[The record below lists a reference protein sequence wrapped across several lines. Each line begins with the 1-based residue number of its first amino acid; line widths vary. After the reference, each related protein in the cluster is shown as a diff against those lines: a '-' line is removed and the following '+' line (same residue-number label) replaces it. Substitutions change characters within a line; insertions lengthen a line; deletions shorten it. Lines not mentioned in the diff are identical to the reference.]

1 MSVLGNRVLRTEDPR
16 MLTEGAR
23 YVADLR
29 LEGAARACFVRS
41 TVACGRLV
49 GVDTADARRQPGVL
63 GVFTAADLDLP
74 DLKPIPMVNQ
84 SMARPVLVRDTVRFV
99 GEPVAVVVA
108 ETAAAAADA
117 AEQVLVDIEPQP
129 AVVGLTEAAAD
140 DALVHERA
148 GTNVAFDMPVMVH
161 IADEGLTAE
170 PGAGTDVVSE
180 GPVAAQPASSES
192 PRGRGAGGVPGRGA
206 SAGDG
211 GGLDFS
217 GCEVTVAASL
227 VSRRLA
233 AVPLEPRS
241 AAAEWSADGARLTF
255 HASTQAPHRV
265 RDALAALYGL
275 DAAAVRVVTPD
286 VGGGFGAKG
295 TPSPDELVLAGLA
308 RAVGRPV
315 TWTESR
321 AENLVSHVHGR
332 AQNQQF
338 RLGGTRSGRITH
350 YELDVVQDAGAYPMI
365 GAFLPTYTRKVF
377 TGCYHIANASVGG
390 RSCVTNT
397 APVTAYRGAGRPE
410 AIFAVERA
418 VDLYAASIGMDPA
431 EVRRLN
437 FVAPERFP
445 YTNAAGS
452 TYDSGDFGEA
462 LDRVLAAAR
471 YDDLRAEQAR
481 RRAEGDP
488 TLLGIGIAS
497 FVESTSMGAS
507 ELGEIE
513 LAADGSLV
521 VRTGATAFGQGHAT
535 CWAMIAADAT
545 GVPLDRINVVS
556 GDTAEIASSGLT
568 AASRSAQLAGSA
580 VLTAARRLV
589 ELGRRRAA
597 ARLEAAEADGVLD
610 TATGTFHVVGSPQ
623 PHLGWSDIAAPAASA
638 NVAAAA
644 DSARAADSAPAAGDG
659 EAPLAAASDFEQP
672 DNTYAFGCHL
682 AVVEVD
688 SATGETTLRRLVAC
702 DDAGTLINPLIA
714 EGQVQGGIAQGA
726 AQVLL
731 EEMVYDADGN
741 PMATNLVDYPAISAP
756 DLPSFELIPMETPT
770 PLNPLGAKGIGE
782 SGTIGAGPAILNAVH
797 DAVAHLGIDHID
809 MPATPQR
816 LWKALS
822 GRS

>member
-29 LEGAARACFVRS
+29 FDGPVHACFVRS
-41 TVACGRLV
+41 TAAHGRLV
-49 GVDTADARRQPGVL
+49 GVDTAEARIQPGVL
-63 GVFTAADLDLP
+63 GVFTATDLDLP

-117 AEQVLVDIEPQP
+117 AEHVMVDIEPQP
-129 AVVGLTEAAAD
+129 AAVTLPDAATGNT
-140 DALVHERA
+140 LVHQHAR
-148 GTNVAFDMPVMVH
+148 TNIAFDMP
-161 IADEGLTAE
+161 AS
-170 PGAGTDVVSE
+170 GTSE
-180 GPVAAQPASSES
+180 AP
-192 PRGRGAGGVPGRGA
+192 
-206 SAGDG
+206 
-211 GGLDFS
+211 LDFS
-217 GCEVTVAASL
+217 GCEVVVETSL
-227 VSRRLA
+227 VNQRLA

-241 AAAEWSADGARLTF
+241 AAAEWSGDGTRLTF

-265 RDALAALYGL
+265 RDALAAVYGL
-275 DAAAVRVVTPD
+275 DKAAVRVVTPD

-295 TPSPDELVLAGLA
+295 APSPEELVLAGLA

-315 TWTESR
+315 AWTESR
-321 AENLVSHVHGR
+321 AENLTSSVHGR

-350 YELDVVQDAGAYPMI
+350 YELNVVQDAGAYPMI

-377 TGCYHIANASVGG
+377 TGCYHIAHASISG
-390 RSCVTNT
+390 RSYVTNT

-410 AIFAVERA
+410 AIFAIERA
-418 VDLYAASIGMDPA
+418 VDLYAAKIGMDPA

-437 FVAPERFP
+437 FVAPEHFP
-445 YTNAAGS
+445 YTNSAGS
-452 TYDSGDFGEA
+452 AYDSGDFGAA
-462 LDRVLAAAR
+462 LDRALAAAG
-471 YDDLRAEQAR
+471 YGELRAEKAR
-481 RRAEGDP
+481 RRTSADRDP
-488 TLLGIGIAS
+488 MLLGIGIAS
-497 FVESTSMGAS
+497 YVESTSMGPS

-513 LAADGSLV
+513 LAPDGSLV
-521 VRTGATAFGQGHAT
+521 VRTGATAFGQGHDT
-535 CWAMIAADAT
+535 CWAMIASEAT
-545 GVPLDRINVVS
+545 GVALDRITVIS
-556 GDTAEIASSGLT
+556 GDTAEIASGGLT

-580 VLTAARRLV
+580 VLTASQYLVKLARA
-589 ELGRRRAA
+589 RAA
-597 ARLEAAEADGVLD
+597 ALLEAAEEDVVLD
-610 TATGTFHVVGSPQ
+610 TATGAFHVVGSPQ
-623 PHLGWSDIAAPAASA
+623 PRAGWADIAAQAAEA
-638 NVAAAA
+638 
-644 DSARAADSAPAAGDG
+644 G
-659 EAPLAAASDFEQP
+659 EAPLAAASDFVQA
-672 DNTYAFGCHL
+672 DNTYAFGCHV

-731 EEMVYDADGN
+731 EEMAYDADGN
-741 PMATNLVDYPAISAP
+741 PLANNLIDYPAISAP
-756 DLPSFELIPMETPT
+756 DLPSFELVPMETPT

-782 SGTIGAGPAILNAVH
+782 SGTVGAGPAILNAIC
-797 DAVAHLGIDHID
+797 DAVAHLGIDHVD

-816 LWKALS
+816 IWRALS
-822 GRS
+822 QAGRSAPNP

>member
-1 MSVLGNRVLRTEDPR
+1 MT
-16 MLTEGAR
+16 
-23 YVADLR
+23 
-29 LEGAARACFVRS
+29 
-41 TVACGRLV
+41 
-49 GVDTADARRQPGVL
+49 
-63 GVFTAADLDLP
+63 
-74 DLKPIPMVNQ
+74 
-84 SMARPVLVRDTVRFV
+84 RPVLARDTVRFV

-117 AEQVLVDIEPQP
+117 AEDVVVDIEPQP
-129 AVVGLTEAAAD
+129 PVVALADAATGHT
-140 DALVHERA
+140 LVHEHA
-148 GTNVAFDMPVMVH
+148 GTNVAFDMPAAGH
-161 IADEGLTAE
+161 AE
-170 PGAGTDVVSE
+170 ARV
-180 GPVAAQPASSES
+180 
-192 PRGRGAGGVPGRGA
+192 
-206 SAGDG
+206 
-211 GGLDFS
+211 DFS
-217 GCEVTVAASL
+217 GCEVVVEETL
-227 VSRRLA
+227 VNQRLA

-241 AAAEWSADGARLTF
+241 AAVEWSADGAGLTF
-255 HASTQAPHRV
+255 YASTQAPHRV

-275 DAAAVRVVTPD
+275 DKAAVRVITPD

-295 TPSPDELVLAGLA
+295 TPSPEELVLAGLA

-321 AENLVSHVHGR
+321 AENLTSSVHGR

-338 RLGGTRSGRITH
+338 RLGGDRHGRITH

-377 TGCYHIANASVGG
+377 TGCYHVANASVSG
-390 RSCVTNT
+390 RSYVTNT

-410 AIFAVERA
+410 AIFAIERA
-418 VDLYAASIGMDPA
+418 VDLYAAKIGKDPA

-445 YTNAAGS
+445 YTNLVGS
-452 TYDSGDFGEA
+452 TYDSGDFGAAHDRA
-462 LDRVLAAAR
+462 LAVAR
-471 YDDLRAEQAR
+471 YDELRSEQAR
-481 RRAEGDP
+481 RRAGGDP
-488 TLLGIGIAS
+488 VLLGVGIAS
-497 FVESTSMGAS
+497 FVESTSMGPS

-535 CWAMIAADAT
+535 CWAMIAAEAT
-545 GVPLDRINVVS
+545 GVPVDQIAVIS
-556 GDTAEIASSGLT
+556 GDTAEITSSGLT

-580 VLTAARRLV
+580 VLTAARHLV
-589 ELGRRRAA
+589 EMARVRAA
-597 ARLEAAEADGVLD
+597 ARLEAAEADVVLD
-610 TATGTFHVVGSPQ
+610 AAAGAFHVVGSPQ
-623 PHLGWSDIAAPAASA
+623 PRVSWFDIAAQAAE
-638 NVAAAA
+638 
-644 DSARAADSAPAAGDG
+644 AGK
-659 EAPLAAASDFEQP
+659 APLAAASDFVQD
-672 DNTYAFGCHL
+672 DNTYAFGCHV
-682 AVVEVD
+682 AAVEVD
-688 SATGETTLRRLVAC
+688 SATGGTRLRRLIAC

-731 EEMVYDADGN
+731 EEMVYDQDGN

-782 SGTIGAGPAILNAVH
+782 SGTIGAGPAILNAIC

-816 LWKALS
+816 IWRALS
-822 GRS
+822 QAQQL

>member
-29 LEGAARACFVRS
+29 LNGAARAWFVRS
-41 TVACGRLV
+41 TVASGRLI
-49 GVDTADARRQPGVL
+49 GVDTAEARDQPGVL
-63 GVFTAADLDLP
+63 GVFTAADLDLL

-84 SMARPVLVRDTVRFV
+84 SMTRPVLVRDTVRFV
-99 GEPVAVVVA
+99 GEPVAAIVA
-108 ETAAAAADA
+108 ETTAAAADA
-117 AEQVLVDIEPQP
+117 AEHVVVDIEPQP
-129 AVVGLTEAAAD
+129 AAVALPEAVAGGT
-140 DALVHERA
+140 LVHHDA
-148 GTNVAFDMPVMVH
+148 GTNVAFDMP
-161 IADEGLTAE
+161 A
-170 PGAGTDVVSE
+170 AGTN
-180 GPVAAQPASSES
+180 VAFDMPA
-192 PRGRGAGGVPGRGA
+192 AG
-206 SAGDG
+206 SAVAR
-211 GGLDFS
+211 LDFAA
-217 GCEVTVAASL
+217 CEVTVGDTL
-227 VSRRLA
+227 VNPRLA

-241 AAAEWSADGARLTF
+241 AAAEWSPDGTRLTF
-255 HASTQAPHRV
+255 YASTQAPHRV
-265 RDALAALYGL
+265 RDALASLYGL
-275 DAAAVRVVTPD
+275 DKAAVRVVTPD

-295 TPSPDELVLAGLA
+295 SPSPEELAVAGLA

-315 TWTESR
+315 VWTESR
-321 AENLVSHVHGR
+321 AENLTSSVHGR
-332 AQNQQF
+332 AQNQQV
-338 RLGGTRSGRITH
+338 RLGGTRRGRITH
-350 YELDVVQDAGAYPMI
+350 YELDIVQDAGAYPMI

-377 TGCYHIANASVGG
+377 TGCYHIANASVDG
-390 RSCVTNT
+390 RSYVTNT

-418 VDLYAASIGMDPA
+418 VDLYAARIGMDPA

-437 FVAPERFP
+437 FVAPDRFP
-445 YTNAAGS
+445 YTNPVGS
-452 TYDSGDFGEA
+452 TYDSGNFGAA

-471 YDDLRAEQAR
+471 YADLRAEQAR
-481 RRAEGDP
+481 RRTSGDP
-488 TLLGIGIAS
+488 MLLGIGIAS
-497 FVESTSMGAS
+497 FVESTSMGPS

-521 VRTGATAFGQGHAT
+521 VRSGATAFGQGHDT
-535 CWAMIAADAT
+535 CWAMIAAEAT
-545 GVPLDRINVVS
+545 GVPLDRIKVIS

-580 VLTAARRLV
+580 VLTAARHLV
-589 ELGRRRAA
+589 DLGRALAA
-597 ARLEAAEADGVLD
+597 ARLEAAEADVVLD
-610 TATGTFHVVGSPQ
+610 TAAGTFHVVGSPQ
-623 PHLGWSDIAAPAASA
+623 PRVGWADIATQAAE
-638 NVAAAA
+638 
-644 DSARAADSAPAAGDG
+644 AGG
-659 EAPLAAASDFEQP
+659 APLTAVSDFEQP

-688 SATGETTLRRLVAC
+688 SATGRAVLRHIVAC

-731 EEMVYDADGN
+731 EEMVYDGDGN

-782 SGTIGAGPAILNAVH
+782 SGTVGAGPAVLNAIH

-816 LWKALS
+816 IWKAIS
-822 GRS
+822 ARR

>member
-1 MSVLGNRVLRTEDPR
+1 

-23 YVADLR
+23 YVADLHFDG
-29 LEGAARACFVRS
+29 LAHACFVRS
-41 TVACGRLV
+41 TIAHGRLV
-49 GVDTADARRQPGVL
+49 GVDTAEARTQPGVL

-74 DLKPIPMVNQ
+74 DLPAVPVVNR
-84 SMARPVLVRDTVRFV
+84 SMTRPVLARDTVRFV
-99 GEPVAVVVA
+99 GEPVVAVVA

-117 AEQVLVDIEPQP
+117 AEHVAVDIEPRP
-129 AVVGLTEAAAD
+129 VVVALLDAAAGD
-140 DALVHERA
+140 MLVHEHA
-148 GTNVAFDMPVMVH
+148 GTNVAFDMPVVVRTTDDGP
-161 IADEGLTAE
+161 ASE
-170 PGAGTDVVSE
+170 PGAGTN
-180 GPVAAQPASSES
+180 VAFDMPASGHVEA
-192 PRGRGAGGVPGRGA
+192 P
-206 SAGDG
+206 
-211 GGLDFS
+211 LDFS
-217 GCEVTVAASL
+217 GCEVVVEASL
-227 VSRRLA
+227 VNQRLA

-241 AAAEWSADGARLTF
+241 AAAEWSADGTALTF
-255 HASTQAPHRV
+255 YASTQAPHRV

-275 DAAAVRVVTPD
+275 DKAAVRVVTPD

-295 TPSPDELVLAGLA
+295 APAPEELVLAGLA

-315 TWTESR
+315 VWTESR
-321 AENLVSHVHGR
+321 AENLTSSVHGR
-332 AQNQQF
+332 AQNQRL
-338 RLGGTRSGRITH
+338 RLGGTRAGRITH

-377 TGCYHIANASVGG
+377 TGCYHIANASVSG
-390 RSCVTNT
+390 RSYVTNT

-410 AIFAVERA
+410 AIFAIERA
-418 VDLYAASIGMDPA
+418 VDLYAAKIGMDPA

-445 YTNAAGS
+445 YTNPVGS
-452 TYDSGDFGEA
+452 TYDSGDFGAA
-462 LDRVLAAAR
+462 LDRALAPAR
-471 YDDLRAEQAR
+471 YDELRAEQAR
-481 RRAEGDP
+481 RRAGGDP
-488 TLLGIGIAS
+488 MLLGIGIAS
-497 FVESTSMGAS
+497 FVESTSMGPS

-521 VRTGATAFGQGHAT
+521 VRTGATAFGQGHDT

-545 GVPLDRINVVS
+545 GMPLDRITIIS

-580 VLTAARRLV
+580 VLTAARYLV
-589 ELGRRRAA
+589 QLARARAA
-597 ARLEAAEADGVLD
+597 ARLEAAEEDVVLD
-610 TATGTFHVVGSPQ
+610 TATGAFHVVGSPQ
-623 PHLGWSDIAAPAASA
+623 PRVGWADIAAQASEA
-638 NVAAAA
+638 
-644 DSARAADSAPAAGDG
+644 G
-659 EAPLAAASDFEQP
+659 EAPLAATSDFVQA
-672 DNTYAFGCHL
+672 DNTYAFGCHV

-731 EEMVYDADGN
+731 EEMAYDADGN
-741 PMATNLVDYPAISAP
+741 PLANNLIDYSAISAP
-756 DLPSFELIPMETPT
+756 DLPSFELVPMETPT

-782 SGTIGAGPAILNAVH
+782 SGTVGAGPAILNAIC

-816 LWKALS
+816 IWRALS
-822 GRS
+822 QAGRSAPNP